1 MVARV
6 GPLIPRP
13 AVSIRTAYSDY
24 RTRFARFMLITTAT
38 TTINKELRCLI
49 GRLHRATGL
58 HTGMHTGFANQAS
71 KHCLRIW
78 PRPLASLRKQYLQPA
93 DGRGQHV
100 LIYIYNK

>member
-58 HTGMHTGFANQAS
+58 HTGMLTVLQTRLQNTVYVFGHAHLRQANS
-71 KHCLRIW
+71 IC
-78 PRPLASLRKQYLQPA
+78 SLQMEE
-93 DGRGQHV
+93 V
-100 LIYIYNK
+100 NTF